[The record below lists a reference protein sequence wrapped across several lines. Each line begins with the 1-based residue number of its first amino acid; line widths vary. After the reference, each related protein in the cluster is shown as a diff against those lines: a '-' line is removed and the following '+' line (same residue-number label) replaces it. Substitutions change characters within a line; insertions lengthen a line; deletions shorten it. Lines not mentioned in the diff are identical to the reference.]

1 MNIFTHTSGS
11 LKNSRQCDIINNVM
25 ALYKYVYDYDYDYD
39 YELLWLWLCNW
50 AGVLVIWWGRR

>member
-39 YELLWLWLCNW
+39 YELL
-50 AGVLVIWWGRR
+50 